1 MFNQS
6 GRGNAAPSRA
16 PLALSVVLHLALGL
30 GVVYLASVDTTPPQ
44 PLFRTPRP
52 SVVYIPLVPIEIPAM
67 KLAELPAP
75 KPAITEEP
83 APPRPM
89 SELAPVFENRRA
101 EAAKP
106 IELPVE
112 PPPVPAPKSPAPPK
126 PEVTVGTF
134 ASTPAPVRTPEPT
147 RQIEIAGFDRAA
159 NKPVEPKPAMTA
171 VGAFDR
177 AAPGSTPPQ
186 TSRETVV
193 ADAGFNRSTVA
204 ASTASEGR
212 VVRDTGFGNTNSREK
227 PRAAETPTEI
237 TPVGFDRARTP
248 QKVAGSPAP
257 PPAPKIIPVEVL
269 SKPTPIYTE
278 EARKLRIEGDVL
290 LEVEFT
296 STGAVRV
303 LRIVRGLGH
312 GLDEAAT
319 QAAQQIRFKPAQDQG
334 RAVDS
339 RATVNIVF
347 RLA

>member
-1 MFNQS
+1 MFNQC

-16 PLALSVVLHLALGL
+16 PFALSVVLHLAMGL
-30 GVVYLASVDTTPPQ
+30 GVVYLTSVDSTPPR
-44 PLFRTPRP
+44 PLFRTPRA
-52 SVVYIPLVPIEIPAM
+52 SVVYIPIVPIEIPAM

-75 KPAITEEP
+75 KPVVSDEP
-83 APPRPM
+83 APTRPM
-89 SELAPVFENRRA
+89 PELAPVFENRRA
-101 EAAKP
+101 EAAR
-106 IELPVE
+106 PVE
-112 PPPVPAPKSPAPPK
+112 LRVEPSPTAAPVPPTPAK

-134 ASTPAPVRTPEPT
+134 ASATAPVRTPEPA

-159 NKPVEPKPAMTA
+159 NKPIEPKPATTA

-177 AAPGSTPPQ
+177 AAPGNTKPATP
-186 TSRETVV
+186 SETVV

-204 ASTASEGR
+204 ASTAAEGR
-212 VVRDTGFGNTNSREK
+212 VIRDTGFGNTNRREK
-227 PRAAETPTEI
+227 PKVAEPPAEVTPA
-237 TPVGFDRARTP
+237 GFDRSRAP
-248 QKVAGSPAP
+248 QKVAGSLVA

-303 LRIVRGLGH
+303 LRVVRGLGH

-319 QAAQQIRFKPAQDQG
+319 HAAQQIRFKPAQDQG